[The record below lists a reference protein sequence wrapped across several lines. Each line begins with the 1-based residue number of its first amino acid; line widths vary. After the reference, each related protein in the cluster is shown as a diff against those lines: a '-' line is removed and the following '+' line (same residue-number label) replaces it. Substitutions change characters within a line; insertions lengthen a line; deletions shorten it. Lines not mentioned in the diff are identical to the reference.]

1 MKLHRL
7 LSSGTYL
14 LSLLIFTIIS
24 LFTSNTFAV
33 DVPLYHPD
41 YMKSFDVRDRIDF
54 DYKKEIFKDREGVA
68 FLTKLSQ
75 ELARSKANSSE
86 GYYYEQRSRERLF
99 TPGQN
104 RSASWTTCT
113 LESGKGK
120 AFAERQYYKIMKT
133 DALLSG
139 ETNMF
144 IVTARSG
151 DTITVVPMFAGK
163 VLTAVVAAT
172 DKFMYVGT
180 VFPQGSDKSTPLT
193 VKPNKES
200 YQTQIFKNSYALTR
214 TSSQERMIGET
225 ERSRMRMECEGDHS
239 EDMEWAIL
247 MNREKKPAD
256 DTNEYT
262 GAFEG
267 LPHRILDKSP
277 NVFIETGGTAPGYV
291 GHTYTKLKKF
301 ANALFVPRRV
311 QGNKYQHRLA
321 ICNGGGIDFFNELN
335 EDKSVIIDPN
345 VKIYGVPNVVR
356 VRIGKGTWDLFEHP
370 VLTDVAPDN
379 EKPLYIPIHTR
390 FIEMRMLQDT
400 IFQANIQLPGL
411 DGTHDQLLTEGSFF
425 AALPEMHGIYG
436 DKEDIAKIW
445 G

>member
-1 MKLHRL
+1 MRLHRL

-14 LSLLIFTIIS
+14 LSLMIFTIIS
-24 LFTSNTFAV
+24 LFTSNTFSV
-33 DVPLYHPD
+33 DVPIYHPD
-41 YMKSFDVRDRIDF
+41 YMKSWDAKDRIDF
-54 DYKKEIFKDREGVA
+54 DYKKEIFKDRESVA
-68 FLTKLSQ
+68 FITKLSQ
-75 ELARSKANSSE
+75 ELARAKANSSE
-86 GYYYEQRSRERLF
+86 GFYFEQRSRERIF

-104 RSASWTTCT
+104 RSAGWTTCT

-120 AFAERQYYKIMKT
+120 AFAARQYFKIMKT
-133 DALLSG
+133 DALLTG

-144 IVTARSG
+144 IVTDRSG

-163 VLTAVVAAT
+163 TLTAVTAAT

-180 VFPQGSDKSTPLT
+180 VFAQGSDKSTPLT
-193 VKPNKES
+193 VKPTKDG

-214 TSSQERMIGET
+214 TTSQERMYGET

-239 EDMEWAIL
+239 EDLEWSIL

-256 DTNEYT
+256 ETNEYT
-262 GAFEG
+262 GAYEG
-267 LPHRILDKSP
+267 MVYKILNKSP
-277 NVFIETGGTAPGYV
+277 NVFIETGGTSPGYTS
-291 GHTYTKLKKF
+291 HTYTKLKKF

-321 ICNGGGIDFFNELN
+321 LCNGGGIDFFNELN
-335 EDKSVIIDPN
+335 EDKLCIVDPN

-379 EKPLYIPIHTR
+379 EKPLFIPIHTR

-411 DGTHDQLLTEGSFF
+411 DGTHDQLLTEGAFF
-425 AALPEMHGIYG
+425 LALAEMHGIYG
-436 DKEDIAKIW
+436 DKDDIAKIW